1 MGIVSEQLGDDGTA
15 QNAGG
20 RAEQYSTLGARR
32 YAPAVIGWALTLGA
46 LVLYVLTLAP
56 SVMPGDYAEFQFS
69 AAILGVPHPT
79 GYSLYILLGK
89 LFTLL
94 PFGDV
99 AYRVNLSSAVYMAAA
114 VGVGYAVALKLLRLA
129 GWGRVWWMAGAGVA
143 LFAISPTPWSMA
155 LVARSYALNSLL
167 VASVLYALIT
177 WRTTRR
183 PRWFYL
189 AAFLIGLSLVHH
201 ATTYLLLPA
210 YGLYL
215 LLAEREVWREGK
227 VGNARP
233 PRTVRRLLLG
243 GLCLLAGLSPLL
255 FLVYRFVWGS
265 PYYWGSPT
273 TWKDF
278 FDLLSGGPFHNQ
290 VFGFGTDLATQWD
303 RVLFG
308 VGQLSDQYTLVGIAV
323 GLVGVVALLRY
334 RRAEAGLLL
343 LMLAGNFLFSMNYS
357 LVGYLYFIPT
367 YLIWALF
374 TSVGAGWMAVS
385 MARLLRADDRRQT
398 TDDRR
403 SYPIAVGLVGMA
415 FVVALVYAAT
425 LRYPNI
431 DMAGQTGKR
440 DEALQ
445 LLNTAPQGATLYL
458 DWEDLSVVRFY
469 RFVYGMRLDLTLH
482 SGDPVDW
489 PEGVYCDL
497 SAGLAV
503 YVAPFAGAE
512 PPLVARDFTLE
523 EAPMGWRVTGV
534 LNPDLYSV
542 PLCGTCAT
550 CR

>member
-1 MGIVSEQLGDDGTA
+1 
-15 QNAGG
+15 
-20 RAEQYSTLGARR
+20 
-32 YAPAVIGWALTLGA
+32 
-46 LVLYVLTLAP
+46 
-56 SVMPGDYAEFQFS
+56 
-69 AAILGVPHPT
+69 
-79 GYSLYILLGK
+79 
-89 LFTLL
+89 
-94 PFGDV
+94 
-99 AYRVNLSSAVYMAAA
+99 
-114 VGVGYAVALKLLRLA
+114 
-129 GWGRVWWMAGAGVA
+129 MAGVGVA

-155 LVARSYALNSLL
+155 LVARSYALNALL
-167 VASVLYALIT
+167 VVCVVYALIT

-215 LLAEREVWREGK
+215 LLAERENWREGRG
-227 VGNARP
+227 GNARP

-243 GLCLLAGLSPLL
+243 VLCLLAGLSPLL

-303 RVLFG
+303 RVVFG
-308 VGQLSDQYTLVGIAV
+308 IGQLSNQYTLVGIAV
-323 GLVGVVALLRY
+323 GLVGIIALLRY

-343 LMLAGNFLFSMNYS
+343 LMMAGNFLFSMNYS

-374 TSVGAGWMAVS
+374 IAVGAGWIIISV
-385 MARLLRADDRRQT
+385 ARLMKRSASADTNRQLPKT
-398 TDDRR
+398 A
-403 SYPIAVGLVGMA
+403 SIAWGALVGLAGAA
-415 FVVALVYAAT
+415 FIVALVYAAT
-425 LRYPNI
+425 VRYPNI
-431 DMAGQTGKR
+431 DQSGQTGKR

-458 DWEDLSVVRFY
+458 DWEDLSVIRFY

-503 YVAPFAGAE
+503 YIAPFAGAE
-512 PPLVARDFTLE
+512 PPLVARDFTFE
-523 EAPMGWRVTGV
+523 QAPMGWRVTGV
-534 LNPDLYSV
+534 LNPALYSV
-542 PLCGTCAT
+542 PVCGTCAT